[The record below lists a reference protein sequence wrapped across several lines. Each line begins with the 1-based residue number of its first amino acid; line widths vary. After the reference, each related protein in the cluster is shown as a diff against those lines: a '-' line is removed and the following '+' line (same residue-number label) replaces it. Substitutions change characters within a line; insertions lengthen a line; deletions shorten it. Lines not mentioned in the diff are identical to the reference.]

1 MKQKRQ
7 SGWLSGMNKSRR
19 RDGRDESDLIKFLRA
34 ESLKMIRREV
44 REVQEDSEGGGG
56 GWGVRRN
63 WPRMHKCEKC
73 AGT

>member
-44 REVQEDSEGGGG
+44 REVREVQEDSEGGGWRVG
-56 GWGVRRN
+56 GETQLAENAQV
-63 WPRMHKCEKC
+63 
-73 AGT
+73 